1 VLSQNSSSRGLRNG
15 YVAYCAAVLAGA
27 ALLFQIQPIVG
38 KLLLPSFGGGAWV
51 WTTCMFFFQFML
63 LAGYSYAHLLTKLL
77 QPRSQVVAHLSL
89 LALSLFSLPVGL
101 AGGDFDATDRNPGA
115 SILLTLLV
123 TIGFSFLM
131 LASTAPLIQ
140 RWSSLTGPARSPYSL
155 YALSNAGALLAL
167 LSYPFL
173 VEPNMSLKLQS
184 LAWSAGYGG
193 FVVLQLAA
201 SRLVWK
207 GPERWADQ
215 CGPAQPAVEGRT
227 CAGRRVA
234 DSLFTVVLSACG
246 VVILLSVTSEITQNV
261 APIPFLWVLPLV
273 VYLLTY
279 IICFSGGRWYDRAV
293 WGSFFVVAAC
303 TLVILHFF
311 ATSFPIVPVVTTY
324 VLVLFCTCVVC
335 HAELY
340 RLRPAPRRL
349 TGWYLL
355 IAFGG
360 TIGGAFVSIAAPLMF
375 VRYWEALVGA
385 YLIYLALG
393 PVVLRDAYERKVSG
407 ALHRLSA
414 AQARVEQWGVRLFA
428 AGWVIGMFLF
438 PAVVVSLNT
447 LRVEYDIASI
457 RNFYG
462 VLNIRDM
469 VDDGVARRV
478 LVDGTTIHGFQL
490 LEETGR
496 KLPTSY
502 YGANTGIAAVMENI
516 VRPSTG
522 LNVGVVG
529 LGTGTLAA
537 YGKPADQFRFYEI
550 NPAVVDVANEHFS
563 FLADS
568 AAELEIV
575 LGDGRISLERELRQ
589 SGSRRYDVLVIDA
602 FNSDAIPVH
611 LLTLEALELYW
622 SHLKSQG
629 VLALHLTNNYLDLV
643 PVAASLGSTLGKE
656 VLYVTTPR
664 DIGVTSTTDWVLIA
678 ADSGPFADGATEES
692 QASDLSLPAPE
703 RIWTDDYSDL
713 LGALKANK

>member
-1 VLSQNSSSRGLRNG
+1 MCSSRGFQG
-15 YVAYCAAVLAGA
+15 GTVAYGAAVLAGA
-27 ALLFQIQPIVG
+27 ALLFQIQPIAG

-51 WTTCMFFFQFML
+51 WTSCMFFFQFML
-63 LAGYSYAHLLTKLL
+63 LAGYSYAYLLTKLL
-77 QPRSQVVAHLSL
+77 QPRSQAVMHVSL
-89 LALSLFSLPVGL
+89 LALSLFSLPVAS
-101 AGGDFDATDRNPGA
+101 AGEFDAISENPGA
-115 SILLTLLV
+115 SILLVLLV
-123 TIGFSFLM
+123 TIGFPFLM

-140 RWSSLTGPARSPYSL
+140 RWSSLTSPARSPYRL

-193 FVVLQLAA
+193 FVVLQLG
-201 SRLVWK
+201 SSWLVWNRA
-207 GPERWADQ
+207 GQQVDESSV
-215 CGPAQPAVEGRT
+215 GETAVEGQGLVR
-227 CAGRRVA
+227 RRVA
-234 DSLFTVVLSACG
+234 DSFLTVVLSGCG

-279 IICFSGGRWYDRAV
+279 IICFSGGGWYDRAI
-293 WGSFFVVAAC
+293 WGSFFIVASSC
-303 TLVILHFF
+303 LVILHFF
-311 ATSFPIVPVVTTY
+311 ATSFPIVPVIIAY
-324 VLVLFCTCVVC
+324 VLMLFCTCMAC

-340 RLRPAPRRL
+340 RLRPEPRRL
-349 TGWYLL
+349 TGWYFL

-360 TIGGAFVSIAAPLMF
+360 ALGGAFVSVAAPLIF
-375 VRYWEALVGA
+375 NRYWEALVGA
-385 YLIYLALG
+385 YLIYLVLG
-393 PVVLRDAYERKVSG
+393 LVVARDAYGRKASG
-407 ALHRLSA
+407 TSRRLSA
-414 AQARVEQWGVRLFA
+414 AQTRVEKWGLRLFA
-428 AGWVIGMFLF
+428 VGWAIGMFFF
-438 PAVVVSLNT
+438 PAVVVTLNT

-469 VDDGVARRV
+469 IDDGVAKRI

-490 LEETGR
+490 LKETGS
-496 KLPTSY
+496 KIPTSY
-502 YGANTGIAAVMENI
+502 YGANTGIATVMESI
-516 VRPSTG
+516 TRPSTG

-537 YGKPADQFRFYEI
+537 YGKPGDLFRFYEI
-550 NPAVVDVANEHFS
+550 NPAVIDVANEHFS

-568 AAELEIV
+568 VATIEIV
-575 LGDGRISLERELRQ
+575 LGDGRISLERELRER
-589 SGSRRYDVLVIDA
+589 GSREYDVLVIDA

-622 SHLKSQG
+622 AQLKPQG

-643 PVAASLGSTLGKE
+643 PVAASLGSALGKE

-664 DIGVTSTTDWVLIA
+664 NIGVTSTTDWVLIA
-678 ADSGPFADGATEES
+678 ADSGAFSDRVTEDS
-692 QASDLSLPAPE
+692 QASELTLPAPE
-703 RIWTDDYSDL
+703 HIWTDDYSDL
-713 LGALKANK
+713 LGALRTDRAEN